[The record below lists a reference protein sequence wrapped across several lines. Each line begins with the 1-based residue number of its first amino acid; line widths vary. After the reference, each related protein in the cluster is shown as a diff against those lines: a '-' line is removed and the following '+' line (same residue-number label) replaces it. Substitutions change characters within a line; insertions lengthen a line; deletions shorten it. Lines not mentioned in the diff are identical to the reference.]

1 MLFFLIEFDKLHSND
16 SIGNELSC
24 SKLFSKGLKS

>member
-1 MLFFLIEFDKLHSND
+1 MLFILIEFDKLHSNN